1 MELAPRFSAGS
12 FYFFK
17 EKGSLY
23 MNKHRLERELGYSL
37 ENHSEFSGEIP
48 EETFT
53 RGLEPEE
60 LEVMMKWR
68 RN

>member
-1 MELAPRFSAGS
+1 
-12 FYFFK
+12 
-17 EKGSLY
+17 
-23 MNKHRLERELGYSL
+23 MNKHRLEQELGYSL

-60 LEVMMKWR
+60 LEVMMKWQ